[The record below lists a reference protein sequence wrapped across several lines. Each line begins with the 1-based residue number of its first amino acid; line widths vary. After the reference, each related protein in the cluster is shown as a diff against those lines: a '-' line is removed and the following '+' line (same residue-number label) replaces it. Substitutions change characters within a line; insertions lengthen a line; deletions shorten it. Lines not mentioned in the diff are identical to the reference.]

1 MEYILNKIDENVRR
15 KVNEINRPNKIH
27 SAKNYKL
34 ETKKRES
41 NKKIE
46 LKQGEVY
53 LVDAEDVF
61 TVEAVEVVEDKKIGR
76 FIDRKE

>member
-15 KVNEINRPNKIH
+15 KVVDINRPNKIH

-34 ETKKRES
+34 QTKKRSS
-41 NKKIE
+41 NKE
-46 LKQGEVY
+46 VDMKQGEIY
-53 LVDAEDVF
+53 LVDADDIF
-61 TVEAVEVVEDKKIGR
+61 TIDAVEIIEDKKIGR